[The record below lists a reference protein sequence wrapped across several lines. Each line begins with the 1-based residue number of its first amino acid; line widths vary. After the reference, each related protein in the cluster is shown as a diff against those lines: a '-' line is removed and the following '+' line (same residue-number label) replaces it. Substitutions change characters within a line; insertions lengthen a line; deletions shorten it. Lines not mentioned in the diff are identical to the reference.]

1 VCLKY
6 NKESEILEA
15 LPLTEEVRAE
25 GEEFVSGWFVA
36 EGVNMSNKAGYKGL
50 W

>member
-6 NKESEILEA
+6 NKESERLEA
-15 LPLTEEVRAE
+15 LPLPQEVRVQ
-25 GEEFVSGWFVA
+25 GEEFGLGWFVA
-36 EGVNMSNKAGYKGL
+36 EEVNLSNKARYTGL